1 MHVRVV
7 VLREGVKLPGIGAAI
22 NRFADGEG
30 GWTVRLAGQDLE
42 VCRDGKTYSIP
53 WDARAWAE
61 VSEVSAVQEKLT
73 RATSPQ
79 VKSRAGQEGPR
90 SADGL

>member
-73 RATSPQ
+73 RATTPGGSH
-79 VKSRAGQEGPR
+79 RNPR
-90 SADGL
+90 SDIAG